1 MSTAENQPVALITG
15 ASSGI
20 GEAAA
25 IRLHESGFLVWG
37 GARRVDRMAGLAGR
51 GIRTHAL
58 DVTDEASMT
67 DFVDR
72 LLAEHG
78 RIDVLVNNAGYGS
91 YGAVEDVPLTE
102 ARRQLE
108 VNLFGLARLT
118 QLVLPS
124 MREARRGRIINVSSI
139 GGRFGE
145 PLGAWYHASK
155 FAVEG
160 FSDSLRLEVADFGIQ
175 VVIIE
180 PGAIQTEWGGIA
192 QDSSQEFSGD
202 GAYAGHVAALAKMY
216 ASAFDMAVPASVIAD
231 SILAAS
237 TARRPKIRYAAPMS
251 AKVLLTA
258 LRLLPDRVKDGLAR
272 RMMLGGSVDVD
283 AVEPRAARR

>member
-1 MSTAENQPVALITG
+1 MTRPVALITG

-25 IRLHESGFLVWG
+25 GRLHDSGFVVWA
-37 GARRVDRMAGLAGR
+37 GARRVDRMTALAAR

-58 DVTDEASMT
+58 DVTDEDSMT
-67 DFVDR
+67 GLVDR
-72 LLAEHG
+72 LLAEHE

-91 YGAVEDVPLTE
+91 YGAVEDVPLAE
-102 ARRQLE
+102 GRRQLE

-124 MREARRGRIINVSSI
+124 MRRARRGRIINVSSI

-160 FSDSLRLEVADFGIQ
+160 FSDSLRLEVADFGVQ

-180 PGAIQTEWGGIA
+180 PGPIQTEWGDIA
-192 QDSSQEFSGD
+192 RDSAKEFSGD
-202 GAYAGHVAALAKMY
+202 GAYAGHVAATETMY
-216 ASAFDMAVPASVIAD
+216 AAAYRFAAPPSVVADAV
-231 SILAAS
+231 LAAA
-237 TARRPKIRYAAPMS
+237 TARRPKIRYAAPTS
-251 AKVLLTA
+251 AKVLLTT
-258 LRLLPDRVKDGLAR
+258 LRLLPDRAKEALFR
-272 RMMLGGSVDVD
+272 RVMLGGSVDVD
-283 AVEPRAARR
+283 AVEPRASRR